1 MRGLMERLFRSRAIR
16 LALSLVLM
24 ASLVGCS
31 TKEEISRGGSG
42 EVTATDSGS
51 LEIAGGHADVMLQGK
66 GVLRSVDAED
76 AVCSIE
82 DLKTGEIE
90 IEKRT
95 LADFGVSAVVKTDR
109 TVEAHALVQRTEQL
123 RKDRAPLFHLILVE
137 QIVLLVQRMRLFLDR
152 HTPVLAGEKHFAIV
166 VVKHSRP
173 PMVPNGFSL

>member
-66 GVLRSVDAED
+66 GVLRSIDAGD

-82 DLKTGEIE
+82 DLKTGETASYRVSDNANMIE
-90 IEKRT
+90 SIPTGAQVSFRYFAPQLEDE
-95 LADFGVSAVVKTDR
+95 LASLVSICAD
-109 TVEAHALVQRTEQL
+109 
-123 RKDRAPLFHLILVE
+123 D
-137 QIVLLVQRMRLFLDR
+137 
-152 HTPVLAGEKHFAIV
+152 
-166 VVKHSRP
+166 
-173 PMVPNGFSL
+173 N

>member
-1 MRGLMERLFRSRAIR
+1 MRGLMERLFRSRTIR

-66 GVLRSVDAED
+66 GVLRSIDAED

-82 DLKTGEIE
+82 DLKTGETASYRVSDNAANMIE
-90 IEKRT
+90 SIPTGAQVSFRYFAPQLEDE
-95 LADFGVSAVVKTDR
+95 LASLVSICTD
-109 TVEAHALVQRTEQL
+109 
-123 RKDRAPLFHLILVE
+123 D
-137 QIVLLVQRMRLFLDR
+137 
-152 HTPVLAGEKHFAIV
+152 
-166 VVKHSRP
+166 
-173 PMVPNGFSL
+173 N

>member
-66 GVLRSVDAED
+66 GVLRSIDADNAANMIESIPTGAQVSFRYFAPQLED
-76 AVCSIE
+76 ELASLVSIC
-82 DLKTGEIE
+82 
-90 IEKRT
+90 
-95 LADFGVSAVVKTDR
+95 TD
-109 TVEAHALVQRTEQL
+109 
-123 RKDRAPLFHLILVE
+123 D
-137 QIVLLVQRMRLFLDR
+137 
-152 HTPVLAGEKHFAIV
+152 
-166 VVKHSRP
+166 
-173 PMVPNGFSL
+173 N

>member
-66 GVLRSVDAED
+66 GVLRSIDAED

-82 DLKTGEIE
+82 DLKTGETASYRVSDNAANMIE
-90 IEKRT
+90 SIPTGAQVSFRYLLRNLRMSLLLWCLYAPMTTKRPEFKRLGWSIGYPRPFFT
-95 LADFGVSAVVKTDR
+95 RPG
-109 TVEAHALVQRTEQL
+109 L
-123 RKDRAPLFHLILVE
+123 RPCRWPRWL
-137 QIVLLVQRMRLFLDR
+137 RGRR
-152 HTPVLAGEKHFAIV
+152 WCCGECV
-166 VVKHSRP
+166 R
-173 PMVPNGFSL
+173 

>member
-66 GVLRSVDAED
+66 GVLRSID

-82 DLKTGEIE
+82 DLKTGETASYRVSDNAANMIE
-90 IEKRT
+90 SIPTGAQVSFRYFAPQLEDE
-95 LADFGVSAVVKTDR
+95 LASLVSICTD
-109 TVEAHALVQRTEQL
+109 
-123 RKDRAPLFHLILVE
+123 D
-137 QIVLLVQRMRLFLDR
+137 
-152 HTPVLAGEKHFAIV
+152 
-166 VVKHSRP
+166 
-173 PMVPNGFSL
+173 N